1 MTNNESNITCIDFGI
16 NRVNEFQKTFFC
28 AQCKNWE
35 NLGPSKGR
43 CKRDSRRFKCTA
55 VHQSLDLPDEKKVK
69 WCRMIDVDQSDASE
83 IDINGHE
90 EENKP
95 KYSSRM
101 KGHMSIEKLN
111 ERIKFLENK
120 IHRQT
125 KIISYYTKKC
135 EALISDFKASS
146 FDTETTLKIAMERA
160 FTQCGTR
167 SNNCRVKIITNV
179 VWSSEFM
186 NGMVRDKLRSLARE
200 EIKKIFSARNILKKM
215 DTSSGSLNLS
225 GLELLREVENDNS
238 IKYYRGILP
247 SRKMIYHIQKQ
258 LHDVGDTVNPFEPQ
272 HASSGEA
279 ILFDEKK
286 MLPLLFK
293 TYGIHD
299 EAKSKSVELALTCD
313 GTDVTNNL
321 SQMIRGFKM
330 IHHTGIN
337 PLNGKT
343 ISPQTRNVCWPTQI
357 VMGREN
363 KLMCSEQIVPKLEYF
378 RSAEVQHSDGNS
390 LLFPQYKPI
399 QLSLPTD
406 KSATWKIINK
416 GGAAKVK
423 IFFCHCCDTT
433 SEKIHHPNNA
443 KCSTCVSYNN
453 NWNCYH
459 KSMITE
465 NYTDNLKDKVNA
477 LLHQLSD
484 DLENVRKESK
494 LKIISDDSQEAASD
508 PLSVDH
514 VPQNTIEAI
523 EFMELLTDESLLR
536 DVDTMDKGLDELRDA
551 LKQHLTNE
559 IKLTSLV
566 DRLRHCT
573 RDESIKYLL
582 LQLVPCILHLETR
595 VGLKLFTILL
605 EDGLSEY
612 MYGTHAQVNNINSEK
627 ERIKLFVN
635 LIETEINTKILG
647 DSRLPYQFK
656 IPMEKN
662 KSTSKSQIGT
672 ISLENTKVRSITEK
686 LTSLIKICLSSD
698 EKQSKWMNMI
708 NDYNEAMNILRKKGM
723 KYTDDELKKFQFKI
737 DSFANTA
744 IPLYGKRML
753 TNYMH
758 DLVSGHV
765 QEFMKEWGCLFRYSQ
780 QGWEALNSLVKT
792 IFFRRTNRG
801 GTANTTRSKLI
812 PVARV
817 FQRRLLWLSGL
828 ADDVLD
834 GKNIDYVIND
844 IVTERQASVE
854 EDNLNTMQVTQG
866 CSV

>member
-1 MTNNESNITCIDFGI
+1 
-16 NRVNEFQKTFFC
+16 
-28 AQCKNWE
+28 
-35 NLGPSKGR
+35 
-43 CKRDSRRFKCTA
+43 
-55 VHQSLDLPDEKKVK
+55 
-69 WCRMIDVDQSDASE
+69 
-83 IDINGHE
+83 
-90 EENKP
+90 
-95 KYSSRM
+95 
-101 KGHMSIEKLN
+101 
-111 ERIKFLENK
+111 
-120 IHRQT
+120 
-125 KIISYYTKKC
+125 
-135 EALISDFKASS
+135 
-146 FDTETTLKIAMERA
+146 
-160 FTQCGTR
+160 
-167 SNNCRVKIITNV
+167 
-179 VWSSEFM
+179 
-186 NGMVRDKLRSLARE
+186 
-200 EIKKIFSARNILKKM
+200 
-215 DTSSGSLNLS
+215 
-225 GLELLREVENDNS
+225 
-238 IKYYRGILP
+238 
-247 SRKMIYHIQKQ
+247 
-258 LHDVGDTVNPFEPQ
+258 
-272 HASSGEA
+272 
-279 ILFDEKK
+279 
-286 MLPLLFK
+286 
-293 TYGIHD
+293 
-299 EAKSKSVELALTCD
+299 
-313 GTDVTNNL
+313 
-321 SQMIRGFKM
+321 
-330 IHHTGIN
+330 
-337 PLNGKT
+337 
-343 ISPQTRNVCWPTQI
+343 
-357 VMGREN
+357 
-363 KLMCSEQIVPKLEYF
+363 
-378 RSAEVQHSDGNS
+378 
-390 LLFPQYKPI
+390 
-399 QLSLPTD
+399 
-406 KSATWKIINK
+406 
-416 GGAAKVK
+416 
-423 IFFCHCCDTT
+423 
-433 SEKIHHPNNA
+433 
-443 KCSTCVSYNN
+443 
-453 NWNCYH
+453 
-459 KSMITE
+459 MITE

-536 DVDTMDKGLDELRDA
+536 DIDTMDKGLDELRDA

-753 TNYMH
+753 TNYIH